1 MPPRARAVAKAASG
15 ARTAAGAANVE
26 SLWLAELQRLADGA
40 AHELRNALNGVAV
53 NLEVVRSRSSRAGTA
68 ADTLGSFAGAA
79 AEQLDQVIAMTE
91 ALVALTRPLR
101 QPASVGRVADQVVA
115 LLHPPAVASGRRVS
129 LVVEGEGATG
139 TPADVV
145 RLLVSGAIR
154 AVVEAAPEG
163 GEVRCRVGPVDGVE
177 LDVTGAGARPLRLDE
192 DWQRVADAHAVRVA
206 AAPGAI
212 TLTFP
217 A

>member
-1 MPPRARAVAKAASG
+1 MPPRARAVARAATG
-15 ARTAAGAANVE
+15 ARTAAGEEEVGR
-26 SLWLAELQRLADGA
+26 LWLAELQRLTDGA

-53 NLEVVRSRSSRAGTA
+53 NLEVVRSRAARAGTA

-79 AEQLDQVIAMTE
+79 ADQLDQVIAMTE
-91 ALVALTRPLR
+91 ALVGLARPLR
-101 QPASVGRVADQVVA
+101 RSPSVGRVADQVAA
-115 LLHPPAVASGRRVS
+115 LLRPAAAASGRRLE

-139 TPADVV
+139 TPAEVV
-145 RLLVSGAIR
+145 RLLVAGAIR
-154 AVVEAAPEG
+154 IVVESAPEG
-163 GEVRCRVGPVDGVE
+163 GEVQCRVRPVDGVE
-177 LDVTGAGARPLRLDE
+177 VYVTGAGARPARLDE

-206 AAPGAI
+206 AASDAI